1 MSKGN
6 IGGVID
12 MAYVS
17 NNSNEESPTVLI
29 VDNNAM
35 SVQRL
40 SRLFKV
46 KDFNIEIC
54 EDGDQAVDEYIR
66 LDPELV
72 ALSLDIP
79 SLDGHLAALEM
90 REHGGEARILFIA
103 PKRLS
108 SLAQDAALS
117 AGAVA
122 YLEKPISASSLEEK
136 WEQILGPIPE
146 APGLEDL
153 DQLYPEERIKVEE
166 DDGPLPLPGMPLPG
180 MPLPGMPLP
189 GMPLP
194 GMPLPGEL
202 SVPPISELSV
212 TLPPLEATAIPSKKS
227 GKLKFVLLL
236 LVVALGGVGYYAY
249 SNNMF

>member
-1 MSKGN
+1 
-6 IGGVID
+6 

-122 YLEKPISASSLEEK
+122 CLEKPISASSLEEK

-166 DDGPLPLPGMPLPG
+166 DDGPLPLPA
-180 MPLPGMPLP
+180 
-189 GMPLP
+189 LP

>member
-1 MSKGN
+1 
-6 IGGVID
+6 

-17 NNSNEESPTVLI
+17 NNSNDESPTVLI

-35 SVQRL
+35 SLQRL
-40 SRLFKV
+40 SRLFKI

-54 EDGDQAVDEYIR
+54 EDGDKAVDEYIR
-66 LDPELV
+66 IDPELV
-72 ALSLDIP
+72 VLSLDIP

-122 YLEKPISASSLEEK
+122 CLEKPISATSLEES

-153 DQLYPEERIKVEE
+153 DQLYPEDRIKVEE
-166 DDGPLPLPGMPLPG
+166 DDGPMSLPPLPALPG
-180 MPLPGMPLP
+180 Q
-189 GMPLP
+189 
-194 GMPLPGEL
+194 PLPGEL
-202 SVPPISELSV
+202 PMGTPADLSV
-212 TLPPLEATAIPSKKS
+212 ELPVSLPPLTANPTPEKKS
-227 GKLKFVLLL
+227 GKLKLILLL
-236 LVVALGGVGYYAY
+236 LVATLGGVGYYAY

>member
-122 YLEKPISASSLEEK
+122 CLEKPISASSLEEK

-166 DDGPLPLPGMPLPG
+166 DDGPL
-180 MPLPGMPLP
+180 PLP

>member
-122 YLEKPISASSLEEK
+122 CLEKPISASSLEEK

-166 DDGPLPLPGMPLPG
+166 DDGPLPLPALPA
-180 MPLPGMPLP
+180 LP

>member
-1 MSKGN
+1 
-6 IGGVID
+6 

-17 NNSNEESPTVLI
+17 NNSNEESPTVLL

-35 SVQRL
+35 SLQRL
-40 SRLFKV
+40 SRLFKF

-54 EDGDQAVDEYIR
+54 EDGDKAVDEYIR

-72 ALSLDIP
+72 VLSLDIP

-108 SLAQDAALS
+108 NLAQDAALS

-122 YLEKPISASSLEEK
+122 CLEKPISATSLEER

-153 DQLYPEERIKVEE
+153 DQLYPEDRIKVEE
-166 DDGPLPLPGMPLPG
+166 DDGPMALPALPGMPLPPMLSMG
-180 MPLPGMPLP
+180 MPLEMPV
-189 GMPLP
+189 
-194 GMPLPGEL
+194 
-202 SVPPISELSV
+202 S
-212 TLPPLEATAIPSKKS
+212 LPPLETIPTPSKKS
-227 GKLKFVLLL
+227 GKLKIMLLL
-236 LVVALGGVGYYAY
+236 LVATLGGVGYYAY
-249 SNNMF
+249 SNNML

>member
-1 MSKGN
+1 
-6 IGGVID
+6 
-12 MAYVS
+12 
-17 NNSNEESPTVLI
+17 
-29 VDNNAM
+29 
-35 SVQRL
+35 
-40 SRLFKV
+40 
-46 KDFNIEIC
+46 
-54 EDGDQAVDEYIR
+54 
-66 LDPELV
+66 
-72 ALSLDIP
+72 
-79 SLDGHLAALEM
+79 LDGHLAALEM

-122 YLEKPISASSLEEK
+122 CLEKPISASSLEEK

-166 DDGPLPLPGMPLPG
+166 DDGPLPLPA
-180 MPLPGMPLP
+180 
-189 GMPLP
+189 LP

-202 SVPPISELSV
+202 SVTSPPELSV
-212 TLPPLEATAIPSKKS
+212 TLPPLESTAISSKKS